1 MGGTVSLVLLLLFL
15 WGLCSQRVE
24 RVELT
29 APAVFVLVGLV
40 LATCL
45 GSMDLAP
52 SRETVQ
58 GLAEICLTWILFAD
72 AARLSFRVLRPDL
85 GIYLRLLLIGL
96 PLCIALGA
104 LLASGLLPG
113 VSGWAAVFVGAAL
126 APTDAALGASMMSDP
141 VVPERVRRLI
151 NVESGLNDGIATPVV
166 VVALAGA
173 ASAAGAGPDADGQ
186 AVVELAIGLAYGS
199 ALGLAGGWLL
209 RSALRKGWAAE
220 EFAGPAVLA
229 LALLSYLSSIAIGG
243 NGFVAAFVAGLAF
256 GTAYGDAP
264 QSQLLFTE
272 QSASV
277 LSLLVWLLF
286 GAVLVP
292 AAVPH
297 MTWQAVL
304 YAVLS
309 LTVVRGWCPWPW
321 RCSVRGWAVPR
332 SCSSAGSAP
341 GGWPRSSSVCSRSRT
356 LPRLSHTKSFPCSSA
371 RCCSVSSP
379 TDSARG
385 RSRDATGQ
393 PRPPEILAGRN
404 CRRTASLSGGSQ
416 AAQTQ
421 PDAGVPATDSQFARR
436 AWPVTGCG
444 HLAQGRQHGSVD
456 RSRRDDRHA
465 EVRTGRPGDGARRR
479 RQPACAS
486 SSRPTCVRRTLLRQG
501 SAGCSWSDDIEVT
514 RATADPRLRTC
525 T

>member
-52 SRETVQ
+52 SGETVK

-85 GIYLRLLLIGL
+85 GLYLRLLLIGL
-96 PLCIALGA
+96 PLCIGLGT
-104 LLASGLLPG
+104 LLAAGLLPG

-141 VVPERVRRLI
+141 VVPERIRRLI

-166 VVALAGA
+166 VLALVGA
-173 ASAAGAGPDADGQ
+173 AGAAGAGPDANGK
-186 AVVELAIGLAYGS
+186 AVVELAIGFAYGS
-199 ALGLAGGWLL
+199 VLGLAGGWLL

-264 QSQLLFTE
+264 QGQLLFTE

-309 LTVVRGWCPWPW
+309 LTLVRMVPVALSVLGTKMDRATVLFVGWFGPRGLATIIFGLLALEDLAPAVTHRVLPVLICTVLL
-321 RCSVRGWAVPR
+321 SVLAHGFTAGPLARRYGAATAAGDAERPELSLHVIPVR
-332 SCSSAGSAP
+332 RLTGSA
-341 GGWPRSSSVCSRSRT
+341 
-356 LPRLSHTKSFPCSSA
+356 
-371 RCCSVSSP
+371 
-379 TDSARG
+379 
-385 RSRDATGQ
+385 DA
-393 PRPPEILAGRN
+393 
-404 CRRTASLSGGSQ
+404 
-416 AAQTQ
+416 
-421 PDAGVPATDSQFARR
+421 
-436 AWPVTGCG
+436 
-444 HLAQGRQHGSVD
+444 
-456 RSRRDDRHA
+456 
-465 EVRTGRPGDGARRR
+465 ARRR
-479 RQPACAS
+479 GS
-486 SSRPTCVRRTLLRQG
+486 S
-501 SAGCSWSDDIEVT
+501 D
-514 RATADPRLRTC
+514 
-525 T
+525 

>member
-52 SRETVQ
+52 SRETVK

-85 GIYLRLLLIGL
+85 GLYLRLLLIGL
-96 PLCIALGA
+96 PLCIGLGA
-104 LLASGLLPG
+104 LLAAGLLPG

-166 VVALAGA
+166 VVALTGA
-173 ASAAGAGPDADGQ
+173 ASAAGAGADGSGK
-186 AVVELAIGLAYGS
+186 AVVELAIGFAYGS
-199 ALGLAGGWLL
+199 ALGLACGWLL

-229 LALLSYLSSIAIGG
+229 LALFSYLSSIAIGG

-264 QSQLLFTE
+264 QGQLLFTE

-292 AAVPH
+292 AAVPY

-304 YAVLS
+304 YAALS
-309 LTVVRGWCPWPW
+309 LTLVRMVPVALSVLGKGVDRATVLFVGWFGPRGLASIIFGLLALEDLAPAVTHQVLPVLICTVLL
-321 RCSVRGWAVPR
+321 SVLAHGFTAGPLARRYGAVTAAGDAERPELSPHAVPVR
-332 SCSSAGSAP
+332 RFTGSADTA
-341 GGWPRSSSVCSRSRT
+341 GR
-356 LPRLSHTKSFPCSSA
+356 
-371 RCCSVSSP
+371 
-379 TDSARG
+379 RG
-385 RSRDATGQ
+385 SRD
-393 PRPPEILAGRN
+393 
-404 CRRTASLSGGSQ
+404 
-416 AAQTQ
+416 
-421 PDAGVPATDSQFARR
+421 
-436 AWPVTGCG
+436 
-444 HLAQGRQHGSVD
+444 
-456 RSRRDDRHA
+456 
-465 EVRTGRPGDGARRR
+465 
-479 RQPACAS
+479 
-486 SSRPTCVRRTLLRQG
+486 
-501 SAGCSWSDDIEVT
+501 
-514 RATADPRLRTC
+514 
-525 T
+525 

>member
-52 SRETVQ
+52 SGETVK

-85 GIYLRLLLIGL
+85 GLYLRLLLIGL
-96 PLCIALGA
+96 PLCIGLGA
-104 LLASGLLPG
+104 LLAAGLLPG

-166 VVALAGA
+166 VLALVGA
-173 ASAAGAGPDADGQ
+173 AGAAGAGPDANGK
-186 AVVELAIGLAYGS
+186 AVVELAIGFAYGS
-199 ALGLAGGWLL
+199 VLGLAGGWLL

-229 LALLSYLSSIAIGG
+229 LALLSYLSSVAIGG

-264 QSQLLFTE
+264 QGQLLFTE

-292 AAVPH
+292 AALPH

-309 LTVVRGWCPWPW
+309 LTLVRMVPVALSVLGTRMDRATVLFVGWFGPRGLATIIFGLLALEDLAPAVTHQVLPVLICTVLL
-321 RCSVRGWAVPR
+321 SVLAHGFT
-332 SCSSAGSAP
+332 AGP
-341 GGWPRSSSVCSRSRT
+341 
-356 LPRLSHTKSFPCSSA
+356 L
-371 RCCSVSSP
+371 
-379 TDSARG
+379 
-385 RSRDATGQ
+385 
-393 PRPPEILAGRN
+393 
-404 CRRTASLSGGSQ
+404 
-416 AAQTQ
+416 
-421 PDAGVPATDSQFARR
+421 ARR
-436 AWPVTGCG
+436 YGAATAAGDAERPELWLHVIPVRRLTGG
-444 HLAQGRQHGSVD
+444 AD
-456 RSRRDDRHA
+456 A
-465 EVRTGRPGDGARRR
+465 ARRR
-479 RQPACAS
+479 GS
-486 SSRPTCVRRTLLRQG
+486 S
-501 SAGCSWSDDIEVT
+501 D
-514 RATADPRLRTC
+514 
-525 T
+525 